1 MATYLDLTQEQWND
15 IKLRV
20 VPIDQDTY
28 ALAIANMN
36 SEVVGG
42 GAELDAFGRGR
53 VSTPFTLFDTVN
65 QYNESPLFWETKTV
79 GGGSITHLPNE
90 SSVQMDVGTASG
102 DSVIRQSK
110 GYIRYQP
117 GKSQLIMLT
126 GVLGTGQA
134 NQVKRAGYFDDE
146 NGIFVELTDT
156 GAYVVKRS
164 FITGSA
170 VDTRVASANWNI
182 DPMDGTGPSAL
193 TLDETKA
200 QIFVIDLEWL
210 GVGSARIG
218 FVIDGNIHYV
228 HQFNHANI
236 IDSVYMTTANLPL
249 RYEITNTG
257 ASVASS
263 IKQICAM
270 VTSEGGVQ
278 EADLTLSDLNTA
290 LRVVTNA
297 ELPVIAIRPSI
308 NYPQSGSITN
318 RALIL
323 PTKWS
328 LYTEDGPLYYK
339 LVHGGTVVSGAW
351 NAVDADNSGVEVNK
365 TGTAITG
372 GIVIDSG
379 VIAAKAGNAVQKVPG
394 GEAGENPSDLFLSL
408 DIAGTVP
415 TEFAIVCQRLTA
427 TDTDTACSITWK
439 EISS

>member
-1 MATYLDLTQEQWND
+1 
-15 IKLRV
+15 
-20 VPIDQDTY
+20 
-28 ALAIANMN
+28 
-36 SEVVGG
+36 
-42 GAELDAFGRGR
+42 
-53 VSTPFTLFDTVN
+53 
-65 QYNESPLFWETKTV
+65 
-79 GGGSITHLPNE
+79 
-90 SSVQMDVGTASG
+90 
-102 DSVIRQSK
+102 
-110 GYIRYQP
+110 
-117 GKSQLIMLT
+117 
-126 GVLGTGQA
+126 
-134 NQVKRAGYFDDE
+134 
-146 NGIFVELTDT
+146 
-156 GAYVVKRS
+156 
-164 FITGSA
+164 
-170 VDTRVASANWNI
+170 
-182 DPMDGTGPSAL
+182 MDGTGPSAL